1 MKMFG
6 WKYSQ
11 RPISSWQIVNHWQP
25 HLSIFCLHGK
35 HLQSHQNK
43 PPVLMESIL
52 KYSSAPKDLQ
62 VNFTKKKQ
70 KKTLCL
76 DLLLLINQLQ
86 CHQSCYLLDLM
97 TASIDS
103 SSVPTKNV
111 SSSRQLI
118 FEEEIKA
125 CNDYLLHI

>member
-1 MKMFG
+1 
-6 WKYSQ
+6 
-11 RPISSWQIVNHWQP
+11 
-25 HLSIFCLHGK
+25 
-35 HLQSHQNK
+35 
-43 PPVLMESIL
+43 MESIL
-52 KYSSAPKDLQ
+52 KYSPAPKDLQ
-62 VNFTKKKQ
+62 VNFTKKL

-111 SSSRQLI
+111 SGSRQLI

-125 CNDYLLHI
+125 CNDCLLHI